1 MSRFA
6 ALKAAPVAATPTP
19 DAEPIHAAK
28 PAVAARA
35 DKRMIG
41 GHFSPAVQKAL
52 RQLALD
58 EGTTVQA
65 LIGEAFDLLMRDRGK
80 HPFGER

>member
-6 ALKAAPVAATPTP
+6 ALKAAPVAAHVPHETTEQAAPKPT
-19 DAEPIHAAK
+19 A
-28 PAVAARA
+28 AARA

-52 RQLALD
+52 RQMALD

-65 LIGEAFDLLMRDRGK
+65 LIGEAFDLLMRERGK

>member
-6 ALKAAPVAATPTP
+6 ALKAAPVAPAPAP
-19 DAEPIHAAK
+19 EAAPISTAK
-28 PAVAARA
+28 PAAAARA
-35 DKRMIG
+35 DKRMVG

-52 RQLALD
+52 RQMALD